1 MGHMTTSSQ
10 RQTDKWADRRVS
22 RRRRVFLQADICTL
36 DGMQIGHCSI
46 QDTSRTGCKI
56 ISDEIDLIPDELVL
70 SIRGLDETFVGRVMW
85 READMAG
92 IEFLNDVQ
100 D

>member
-1 MGHMTTSSQ
+1 MNNPEE
-10 RQTDKWADRRVS
+10 RRIE
-22 RRRRVFLQADICTL
+22 RRRSVFLQADVSTL
-36 DGMQIGHCSI
+36 DGLRIGDCSI

-56 ISDEIDLIPDELVL
+56 LSDDIGQIPDELVL
-70 SIRGLDETFVGRVMW
+70 SIRGLNETFVGRVMW

-92 IEFLNDVQ
+92 VEFLNDVH

>member
-1 MGHMTTSSQ
+1 M
-10 RQTDKWADRRVS
+10 
-22 RRRRVFLQADICTL
+22 L
-36 DGMQIGHCSI
+36 DGLRIGSCSI

-56 ISDEIDLIPDELVL
+56 ISDDIDKIPDELVL
-70 SIRGLDETFVGRVMW
+70 SIRGLDETFVGRVIW
-85 READMAG
+85 REKDMIG

>member
-1 MGHMTTSSQ
+1 MNN
-10 RQTDKWADRRVS
+10 REDRREE
-22 RRRRVFLQADICTL
+22 RRRSVFLQADVSTL
-36 DGMQIGHCSI
+36 DGLQIANCSI
-46 QDTSRTGCKI
+46 RDTSRTGCKI
-56 ISDEIDLIPDELVL
+56 MSDDIDHIPDELVL

-92 IEFLNDVQ
+92 VEFLNDVH

>member
-1 MGHMTTSSQ
+1 MNSGNE
-10 RQTDKWADRRVS
+10 RRVE
-22 RRRRVFLQADICTL
+22 RRRRVFLQADVRTL
-36 DGMQIGHCSI
+36 DGVRVGNCSI
-46 QDTSRTGCKI
+46 RDTSRTGCKI
-56 ISDEIDLIPDELVL
+56 MSSDLDKIPDELVL

-85 READMAG
+85 RDVDMAG

>member
-1 MGHMTTSSQ
+1 MNTT
-10 RQTDKWADRRVS
+10 TERRIE
-22 RRRRVFLQADICTL
+22 RRRRVFLQADVCTL
-36 DGMQIGHCSI
+36 DGSRIGSCSI

-56 ISDEIDLIPDELVL
+56 IYDDLDQIPDELVL

>member
-1 MGHMTTSSQ
+1 MTTSSKKLD
-10 RQTDKWADRRVS
+10 DKWSDRRVS
-22 RRRRVFLQADICTL
+22 RRRVVFLQAEICML
-36 DGMQIGHCSI
+36 DGLRIVDCSI

-56 ISDEIDLIPDELVL
+56 ISSDIDKIPDELVL